1 MTTKK
6 SSASLSLIRSIALG
20 VILSMLFTYGAHV
33 FGKWE
38 VENYRPDSQTTG
50 TVLLH
55 NTCAVF
61 GTTHTLRP
69 NTDVSSLGDSID
81 GTKLGGSF
89 MNFFDG
95 HIVAMVI
102 IALVLGLLIF
112 ALRNMAKK
120 KTGKQSSTFDAI

>member
-1 MTTKK
+1 M
-6 SSASLSLIRSIALG
+6 ALG
-20 VILSMLFTYGAHV
+20 VLLSMLFTYGAHV

-61 GTTHTLRP
+61 GATHTLRP
-69 NTDVSSLGDSID
+69 NTDISLMSDGID
-81 GTKLGGSF
+81 GTKLSASF

-95 HIVAMVI
+95 HIAAMVI
-102 IALVLGLLIF
+102 LALVSGLVIF
-112 ALRNMAKK
+112 AIRNMVKK
-120 KTGKQSSTFDAI
+120 KTLKQHSTVDTV